1 MTGGWAHQLRREE
14 SRHSPAGLQV
24 SWKSGTPEYL
34 PYINSSGG
42 NTEYKLRREQWVITV
57 GRIGKGET

>member
-24 SWKSGTPEYL
+24 SWKSGTPGVVYHI
-34 PYINSSGG
+34 P
-42 NTEYKLRREQWVITV
+42 ITQ
-57 GRIGKGET
+57 GETLSANCGGSNGSLQWGGET